1 MLTKPDSCANMSNFG
16 NRIAVVTGAG
26 KGIGKSIA
34 QRFMKEGVQGLALLD
49 FDFERVSQTA
59 RELDPECIIT
69 SGSYIIH

>member
-1 MLTKPDSCANMSNFG
+1 MYDFG

-49 FDFERVSQTA
+49 FDFERVSQTQGSWIPKEKSPFPFSA
-59 RELDPECIIT
+59 T
-69 SGSYIIH
+69 SQTLRA